1 MSERALDRWDDRAE
15 SDVDHQV
22 NVFVHAHCSHLSDI
36 TARVGRTRER
46 RPEKAE
52 RAWRTWVVLLSRAS
66 TLACGCR
73 PRAAALMGEAAA
85 GGVPALSKLA
95 RDCNHC
101 GVRYGGHG
109 TGTGTALPPPAA
121 PVCPTVAH
129 ARAHDRMEATD
140 SEKTE
145 QWTDSQTFIQACN
158 SGGPVVPA
166 TRGH

>member
-36 TARVGRTRER
+36 TAGVGRTRER

-95 RDCNHC
+95 RAIIAECATVGTVRVRVRRC
-101 GVRYGGHG
+101 RRRPPLSVPPYRYGQ
-109 TGTGTALPPPAA
+109 
-121 PVCPTVAH
+121 
-129 ARAHDRMEATD
+129 
-140 SEKTE
+140 K
-145 QWTDSQTFIQACN
+145 
-158 SGGPVVPA
+158 
-166 TRGH
+166 